1 MILLIDVGN
10 TNIVLGIHKNDEYI
24 TSWRISTDAKKT
36 SDEYSVQVMQ
46 LFSQYNLNPKEV
58 EGVIISS
65 VVPNIMHSLENMI
78 RKCFG
83 KEPIIV
89 GPGIKTGIN
98 IKYDNPKEVGADR
111 IVNAVATY
119 EIYKKPNIVI
129 DFGTATNQQ
138 TTSKTYNNYITKRQK
153 EIDEGANHFDAST
166 VRQGNNKVYTIDE
179 NFKFEI
185 LYNYYYNN
193 KAKTENDYSVC
204 TLFTHNDKNFLF
216 TGDLE
221 KDGEDRLVDN
231 NTLPEVNLFKA
242 GHHGSKT
249 SSNEKLLSVIK
260 PKIVCV
266 CCCAGSCEYTSTNV
280 NQFPTQA
287 FIDRVSLYTIYVY
300 VTTLCVDY
308 ENNEY
313 TSMNGNITVISHLND
328 PNISMDFS
336 NNSTVLKDTEW
347 FKANR
352 TWPEN

>member
-129 DFGTATNQQ
+129 DFGTAT
-138 TTSKTYNNYITKRQK
+138 TFCAITERGDYLGGCIVPGVRIASDALFERAAKLPRIELEVPNNIICK
-153 EIDEGANHFDAST
+153 ST
-166 VRQGNNKVYTIDE
+166 IVSMQAG
-179 NFKFEI
+179 I
-185 LYNYYYNN
+185 LYGYIGQVEYIVN
-193 KAKTENDYSVC
+193 KMKNEMKNKCSEEPIVIATGGLANLIAKE
-204 TLFTHNDKNFLF
+204 
-216 TGDLE
+216 
-221 KDGEDRLVDN
+221 
-231 NTLPEVNLFKA
+231 
-242 GHHGSKT
+242 
-249 SSNEKLLSVIK
+249 
-260 PKIVCV
+260 
-266 CCCAGSCEYTSTNV
+266 TNV
-280 NQFPTQA
+280 
-287 FIDRVSLYTIYVY
+287 IDIVDSDLTLEGLRIIYNKNK
-300 VTTLCVDY
+300 
-308 ENNEY
+308 E
-313 TSMNGNITVISHLND
+313 
-328 PNISMDFS
+328 
-336 NNSTVLKDTEW
+336 
-347 FKANR
+347 
-352 TWPEN
+352 